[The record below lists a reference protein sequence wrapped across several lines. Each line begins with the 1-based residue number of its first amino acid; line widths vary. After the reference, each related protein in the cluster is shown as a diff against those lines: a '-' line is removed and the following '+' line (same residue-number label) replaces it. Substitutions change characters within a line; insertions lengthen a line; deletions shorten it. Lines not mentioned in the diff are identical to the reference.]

1 MAGPLSGIKLVEF
14 AGIGPGPFC
23 GMILADLGAL
33 DASYDDTL
41 DASAM
46 AADYSNVSLKKTV
59 MEGDLKV
66 EYQRQFDN
74 EGGWNYKKTTYQE
87 DGTYTE
93 ECKGS
98 ADAEWGACES

>member
-1 MAGPLSGIKLVEF
+1 MKKLNLVLS
-14 AGIGPGPFC
+14 
-23 GMILADLGAL
+23 
-33 DASYDDTL
+33 
-41 DASAM
+41 M

-93 ECKGS
+93 QCKGS

>member
-1 MAGPLSGIKLVEF
+1 MVMASKSLMNRRLSLES
-14 AGIGPGPFC
+14 
-23 GMILADLGAL
+23 ILADLGAL

-74 EGGWNYKKTTYQE
+74 EGG
-87 DGTYTE
+87 
-93 ECKGS
+93 
-98 ADAEWGACES
+98 